1 LKGIIT
7 YKSLKRSLQ
16 CKFLVDPSAFS
27 NKRIS
32 TVIIATIL
40 VTFFGHSE
48 VYGQTMTGTTNTTGD
63 GGVSNNST
71 IASDVIIE
79 CLVNDCID
87 PRFQLPSNTSIIA
100 MAFVNVTLKD
110 IQDYKNVVLKS
121 HMSQVINDTIDKL
134 ATGLGVFDFTVCP
147 PPVYSLELPCP
158 MIKGIIVP
166 PKNVTTTELND

>member
-1 LKGIIT
+1 
-7 YKSLKRSLQ
+7 
-16 CKFLVDPSAFS
+16 
-27 NKRIS
+27 
-32 TVIIATIL
+32 
-40 VTFFGHSE
+40 

>member
-1 LKGIIT
+1 M
-7 YKSLKRSLQ
+7 Y
-16 CKFLVDPSAFS
+16 PSAFS

-79 CLVNDCID
+79 CLVNDCIN

-100 MAFVNVTLKD
+100 MAFVNLTLKD

-134 ATGLGVFDFTVCP
+134 AMGLGGFDFTVCP
-147 PPVYSLELPCP
+147 PPAYSLELPCP